1 MLEDIIRI
9 ILKYLDVC
17 DIHSVLLVNRE
28 WCRAV
33 VPIYWKAPFSFTKK
47 RSVTAL
53 KIYEMFLEQGNITSA
68 QGEAQK
74 VLPFFDYP
82 SFIKELNYTSLLAC
96 KGTYERIKTVE
107 LILQMLT
114 DREIR
119 LETFIM
125 ENTGANNERAYG
137 LWTTPCYAPI
147 FSTLI
152 HVEIHTPFP
161 KSNVIKSLAKNCTRL
176 SHLDINLHDT
186 SDERAKESVNYL
198 EELISAQKRLL
209 NLRLVFPNGPGNMLI
224 KAFQSRLESFQRL
237 ELVKWNFSG
246 CDWSWLNNCPN
257 LIEFAITTPPPQ
269 VSRIF
274 GAGHET
280 YRSKPSKNSKILTE
294 HWHFD
299 KGDEISSM
307 PKFYFH
313 SGKSLMAPHDGESP
327 TVIKQPKV
335 VRYISKEKLRQYQ
348 SENFLRTYSKMI
360 NRLAREEAEEAEEER
375 RRRRRQRKRDGYD
388 YDSDDFD
395 FEDYF
400 GMTEEQWY
408 NCYDPS
414 D

>member
-1 MLEDIIRI
+1 MATDVLRI
-9 ILKYLDVC
+9 ILKDFDFC
-17 DIHSVLLVNRE
+17 DIHSALLVNRE

-33 VPIYWKAPFSFTKK
+33 VPIYWRAPFSFTKK
-47 RSVTAL
+47 RSITAL
-53 KIYEMFLEQGNITSA
+53 KIYETFLEQGSSTSA
-68 QGEAQK
+68 QSEVQK

-96 KGTYERIKTVE
+96 KGTYERVKTVE

-125 ENTGANNERAYG
+125 ENTGTNNERTYG

-152 HVEIHTPFP
+152 YVEIHTPFP
-161 KSNVIKSLAKNCTRL
+161 KSNVIKSLANNCTRL
-176 SHLDINLHDT
+176 SHLNINLHDT
-186 SDERAKESVNYL
+186 SDERAKESINYL
-198 EELISAQKRLL
+198 EELITAQKRPL

-224 KAFQSRLESFQRL
+224 KAFQSHLESFQRL

-257 LIEFAITTPPPQ
+257 LSEFAITAPPPQ
-269 VSRIF
+269 VTSIF
-274 GAGHET
+274 GIGHESH
-280 YRSKPSKNSKILTE
+280 RSKPSKNSKILTE

-299 KGDEISSM
+299 KGDGISPM
-307 PKFYFH
+307 QKFYFH
-313 SGKSLMAPHDGESP
+313 SGKSLTAPHGGELP
-327 TVIKQPKV
+327 AVIRQPKV
-335 VRYISKEKLRQYQ
+335 VRYISKEKLRQYK
-348 SENFLRTYSKMI
+348 SENFLRVYEKMI
-360 NRLAREEAEEAEEER
+360 NRLEREEAEEER
-375 RRRRRQRKRDGYD
+375 RRRKRDGYD
-388 YDSDDFD
+388 SYDEDDFD

-400 GMTEEQWY
+400 GMTPEKWY
-408 NCYDPS
+408 DCYDPS